1 MTDNVKNNPT
11 KQQVAQDENKLIAER
26 RVKLEK
32 IRSNCTA
39 NGFPNDF
46 NREHLAADIQAEHGL
61 KSKEELE
68 ELQVTYAIA
77 GRVMAKR
84 GPFIVIQDM
93 SGRIQAYA
101 EKTVQKDIRA
111 RWGSLDIGDIIGV
124 RGILHKSGK
133 GDLYV
138 NMNEYSLLTK
148 SLRPLPEKFH
158 GLSDQETKYRQ
169 RYVDLIINEDTRNTF
184 KMRSKIVDGIR
195 KYLVSRD
202 FMEVETPMLQVIP
215 GGATAKPFMTYHN
228 ALDIDMYLRIAPELY
243 LKRLVV
249 GGFERVFEINRNFRN
264 EGLSTRHNP
273 EFTMIEF
280 YQAYA
285 DYNDLM
291 NLTEDM
297 LRTIA
302 EDVLGTPI
310 VRNTVKNSEGEVIE
324 EKFYDFGQPF
334 VRLSMVDAILK
345 YGKDHH
351 AAAHIDE
358 LVLRDPENNF
368 EAIKTIAK
376 AVGVKEGEAAK
387 LWGPG
392 KYICEIFEEV
402 AEHLLDQ
409 PTFITEYPWEVSP
422 LARRNDNNSFI
433 TDRFEFF
440 VGGRELANGFSELND
455 AEDQA
460 ARFKKQVEEKDAG
473 DDEAMHF
480 DDDYIRA
487 LEHGLPPTAGEGIGI
502 DRLVMLF
509 SDSPTIK
516 DVILFP
522 HMRPE
527 AE

>member
-1 MTDNVKNNPT
+1 MTNKVQDNQN
-11 KQQVAQDENKLIAER
+11 AQDENKLIAER
-26 RVKLEK
+26 RAKLEK
-32 IRSNCTA
+32 IRENCPA

-46 NREHLAADIQAEHGL
+46 NREHYANDIQEEHGE
-61 KSKEELE
+61 KTKEELE
-68 ELQVTYAIA
+68 ELQVTYAVA

-84 GPFIVIQDM
+84 GPFLVLQDM

-101 EKTVQKDIRA
+101 EKTVQKDIKA
-111 RWGSLDIGDIIGV
+111 RWGTLDIGDIVGV
-124 RGILHKSGK
+124 KGILHKSGK

-138 NMNEYSLLTK
+138 NMGEYSLLTK

-195 KYLVSRD
+195 SFLVERD

-215 GGATAKPFMTYHN
+215 GGATAKPFATFHN

-249 GGFERVFEINRNFRN
+249 GGFEKVFEINRNFRN

-285 DYNDLM
+285 DYKDLM
-291 NLTEDM
+291 NLTEEM
-297 LRTIA
+297 LRTVA
-302 EDVLGTPI
+302 EKVLGTSM
-310 VRNTVKNSEGEVIE
+310 VRNTVKDSDGEVVE
-324 EKFYDFGQPF
+324 EKFYDFGKPF
-334 VRLSMVDAILK
+334 VRLSMVDAILT
-345 YGKDHH
+345 YGKDHR
-351 AAAHIDE
+351 AAAHLDE
-358 LVLRDPENNF
+358 AVLRDPENNF
-368 EAIKTIAK
+368 DAIKAMAK

-387 LWGPG
+387 VWGPG

-422 LARRNDNNSFI
+422 LARRNDNNPFI

-455 AEDQA
+455 SEDQA